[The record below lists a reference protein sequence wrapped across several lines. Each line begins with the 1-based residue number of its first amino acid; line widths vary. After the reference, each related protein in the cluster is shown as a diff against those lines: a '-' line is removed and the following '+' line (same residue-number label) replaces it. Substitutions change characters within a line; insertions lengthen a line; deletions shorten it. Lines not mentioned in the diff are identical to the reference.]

1 MSWIESQLGDLIE
14 IKHGYAFKGEYFSN
28 EGKYIVLTPGN
39 CHEKGG
45 LKLKGDKEKYY
56 LGDIP
61 EDYLLSEGD
70 LLVVMTDLVNTAPM
84 LGGAFLIPEDDCFLH
99 NQRLGLVGIKDTSKI
114 DNGFLFHLLNTN
126 NYRGQVRGSAS
137 GATVRHTAPGRIKA
151 CKVVIPEDVKEQ
163 RKIAEI
169 LGCYDDLI
177 ENNRRRIQL
186 LEESARLLYKEWFVQ
201 LRFPGHEHVNIID
214 GVPEG
219 WESGAVIDFYK
230 TSSGGTPSRKNLDFY
245 TGDFNWVKTG
255 ELLDSFIF
263 TTEEKITEEA
273 ISQSSAKIFPSGSVL
288 VAMYGATIG
297 RTGILAL
304 PSASNQACC
313 ALTPNH
319 ELAHYIH
326 AYLFLMENKA
336 GLINLAKGAAQN
348 NINQDIIKT
357 YPMIMPPKRLMDVFY
372 LSIKDSF
379 EQLRNLQQQ
388 NTKLAQARDLLL
400 PRLMNGTLTV

>member
-1 MSWIESQLGDLIE
+1 LSFVDVTIDEITDVVTKGTTPTTYGMPFTDDGVNFVKAEALNGDVRLDRSGFTFVSEETHEKLKRSQLHKDDVLITIAGANVGKCGFVKESDLPANTNQAVGIVRVNQ
-14 IKHGYAFKGEYFSN
+14 KQAWPRFVYYHFKNPATFAISQNMSGQAAQPN
-28 EGKYIVLTPGN
+28 INLTV
-39 CHEKGG
+39 
-45 LKLKGDKEKYY
+45 LKGFK
-56 LGDIP
+56 LQLP
-61 EDYLLSEGD
+61 DY
-70 LLVVMTDLVNTAPM
+70 
-84 LGGAFLIPEDDCFLH
+84 
-99 NQRLGLVGIKDTSKI
+99 
-114 DNGFLFHLLNTN
+114 
-126 NYRGQVRGSAS
+126 
-137 GATVRHTAPGRIKA
+137 
-151 CKVVIPEDVKEQ
+151 DVQK
-163 RKIAEI
+163 KIAEK
-169 LGCYDDLI
+169 LTAYDDLI